1 MTFIVHIADVS
12 RYQREIL
19 NMQSGVHRPRKHYI
33 IMPLKLMC
41 VYSQYSIHHTR
52 LRQSSSGFLEC
63 IVRPSGQIIE
73 DITTIGSEKFKI
85 LTSPGFTV
93 NVP

>member
-41 VYSQYSIHHTR
+41 VY
-52 LRQSSSGFLEC
+52 
-63 IVRPSGQIIE
+63 IVSTAFIIR
-73 DITTIGSEKFKI
+73 DYDKALLDS
-85 LTSPGFTV
+85 L
-93 NVP
+93 NAL